1 MTVDIYITEVGG
13 KREIRIPLLPEE
25 FSFPSGNAMFIS
37 NDIMGRGEVA
47 VPSGTELGSYSWES
61 EFPGALR
68 KNDPMI
74 RGEWQDPKTYK
85 SILDEWKRN
94 GTKLNLLITGY
105 PVNVDVYIKE
115 FNTTGSGAFGDIS
128 YEISFIEAR
137 SITIETMNAAVVQ
150 VPTRNQYKP
159 KQYTIMLYDSLWSI
173 AEKFYGDGGQWQ
185 RIYNANVAILEAN
198 AHERGYTSTQ
208 NGKWIWPGTIIQI
221 P

>member
-1 MTVDIYITEVGG
+1 MTVDIYIKEKSG

-25 FSFPSGNAMFIS
+25 FSFPNGDVIFIS

-74 RGEWQDPKTYK
+74 RGTWQDPKMYRNILEDWK
-85 SILDEWKRN
+85 SKGE
-94 GTKLNLLITGY
+94 KLNLLITGY

-115 FNTTGSGAFGDIS
+115 FNPKGSGAFGDIS

-137 SITIETMNAAVVQ
+137 SITITTINAAIVQ
-150 VPTRNQYKP
+150 LPTRNQYKSN
-159 KQYTIMLYDSLWSI
+159 QYTILLGDTLWSI
-173 AEKFYGDGGQWQ
+173 AEKFYGDGTKWQ
-185 RIYNANVAILEAN
+185 SIYNANKAILEAN
-198 AHERGYTSTQ
+198 AHDRGFVNTQ
-208 NGKWIWPGTIIQI
+208 NGRWIWPGTIIQI